1 MAGGGSSCSSLC
13 QGTVMRRAN
22 RAAATASAAGQG
34 KKWLVPEG
42 RRVVESV
49 EVEVELQTP
58 EWYHQTPPPPPPS
71 SPSRTIHQQRI
82 LHKPSCMSE
91 GKP

>member
-34 KKWLVPEG
+34 KKWLVPKG
-42 RRVVESV
+42 RPVVESV
-49 EVEVELQTP
+49 GVVEVELQTP
-58 EWYHQTPPPPPPS
+58 EWCHQTPPPPPS
-71 SPSRTIHQQRI
+71 SPSRTTHQQRI